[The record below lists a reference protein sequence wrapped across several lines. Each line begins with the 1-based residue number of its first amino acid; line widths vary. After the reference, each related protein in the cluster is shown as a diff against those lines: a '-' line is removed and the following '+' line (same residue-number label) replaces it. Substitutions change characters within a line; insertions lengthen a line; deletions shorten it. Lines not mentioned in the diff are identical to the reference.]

1 MPAGN
6 PPNAS
11 GVRRLVDSLKLVWP
25 TIVACGL
32 IGYAAMQWAVAGSV
46 WLSAPVVLVLLA
58 LATLAS
64 LAIAGLLAFWRTS
77 RQVTRDVVA
86 YLVMFALG
94 FGAVA
99 GVIAHLIEVAAFG

>member
-1 MPAGN
+1 MPAGD

-11 GVRRLVDSLKLVWP
+11 GVRRLLDSLKLVWP
-25 TIVACGL
+25 TIAACGAV
-32 IGYAAMQWAVAGSV
+32 GYVAMQWAVAGDV
-46 WLSAPVVLVLLA
+46 WLSAPVVAILLA

-64 LAIAGLLAFWRTS
+64 LAIAGLLAFWQTS
-77 RQVTRDVVA
+77 RRLTRDVAA

-99 GVIAHLIEVAAFG
+99 GVVGHLIDVAAFG